1 MLRSARGGAL
11 NLVTE
16 RIALYCERL
25 KLTETP
31 EKLEALA
38 QEAAENE
45 FSYSEFL
52 SRLLELEVTAAN
64 ERATLALVRFAS
76 LPFYKTLSDFDF
88 SFQKSVDKRKIE
100 ELATLRFIE
109 SGDNIILVG
118 PPGVG
123 KTHLAVAL
131 AIEAAG
137 ARHRVKFTTLA
148 DMVASLQ
155 RSFDAGN
162 LAQRLPVYTRPSL
175 LVIDEIG
182 FLPLDRSQASLFFQV
197 ICRRY
202 EHGSIIITSNKSYG
216 DWAEIFS
223 GDEVIAAAILDR
235 LLHHSS
241 TISIRG
247 ESYRLREKKK
257 AGLIGTKGG
266 ENLTKST

>member
-1 MLRSARGGAL
+1 VNLL
-11 NLVTE
+11 NE
-16 RIALYCERL
+16 RIALACERL
-25 KLTETP
+25 KLTEIVD
-31 EKLEALA
+31 KLEMMI
-38 QEAAENE
+38 QEAAESE
-45 FSYSEFL
+45 LSYSEFL
-52 SRLLELEVTAAN
+52 GRILELEVAAAN
-64 ERATLALVRFAS
+64 ERATLALIRFAS
-76 LPFYKTLSDFDF
+76 LPFYKTLADFDF
-88 SFQKSVDKRKIE
+88 AFQKSIDKKQIG
-100 ELATLRFIE
+100 ELATFRFLE
-109 SGDNIILVG
+109 AGDNIILVG

-131 AIEAAG
+131 AVEAAG
-137 ARHRVKFTTLA
+137 TRHRVKFTTLA

-155 RSFDAGN
+155 RAFEAGN

-216 DWAEIFS
+216 EWAEIFS

-235 LLHHSS
+235 LLHHST

-257 AGLIGTKGG
+257 AGLIGTGG
-266 ENLTKST
+266 GKKLVKPV